1 MIEMKKRT
9 IGPDGTAASIIGFG
23 AMPLSIKGRPPAKQA
38 AEVIHAALEAGIT
51 LIDTADV
58 YCLDNS
64 ELGHNERLIAGALAG
79 WSGEVSEILVATKGG
94 MSRPDG
100 RWEHNARP
108 ANLKSAC
115 ERSLEAL
122 AVERIDLYQ
131 LHAPDPSVPLE
142 DSLGALADLQQE
154 GKIRWIGLSN
164 VSVAEVELARS
175 IVEVVSVQNRLNPFF
190 REALTTGVLEHCAG
204 AGIAFI
210 AYSPL
215 GGGRL
220 NKKLPGHPV
229 LEPIAKRHGVSV
241 HAVVL
246 AWVLSQGSNVIAI
259 PGASTVEHA
268 VDSAGAANLVLT
280 QEELESI
287 GEAEFSRA

>member
-79 WSGEVSEILVATKGG
+79 WAGEVSEILVATKGG

-190 REALTTGVLEHCAG
+190 REALTTGVLEHCEG